1 MSSQVASPIAPGA
14 TSWCELDA
22 PALRHNFDLFA
33 ALVGGA
39 SGLLPVIKANA
50 YGHGLEPVA
59 SALVARGAEQVGV
72 NELAEGL
79 WLRERYPDLDI
90 VVLGQARD
98 ADVEALVAA
107 NLQMV
112 VLRESVLR
120 LASAAAQAQGRRAR
134 VHLKLETG
142 AHRQGL
148 SLEALLPLARLVRDL
163 PGLLLEG
170 LSTHFADIEDTTDPS
185 FARLQLTRFR
195 EGVAALAAEGI
206 CARRRHAANT
216 AATLNMPET
225 RFDLARVGI
234 GLYGLW
240 PSQETLIS
248 AMSAAMSGGAQGAI
262 SELRPVLSWK
272 TRIVEIKSVP
282 AGGYVGY
289 GRSYRATSPLR
300 LAVLPV
306 GYYDGYDRGFSNL
319 AHVLIRGHRAPVR
332 GRVCMNMCMVDVTD
346 VPGVSLD
353 DEVVLLGRSGD
364 EQIRAE
370 DLAAIIGSIHYEVT
384 TRIHER
390 LPRILRD
397 ASGPSGPQAADG
409 ETGPS
414 SQKGDT

>member
-1 MSSQVASPIAPGA
+1 MTTRTPSSVALGA
-14 TSWCELDA
+14 TSWCELDLN
-22 PALRHNFDLFA
+22 ALQHNFDLFA
-33 ALVGGA
+33 SLVGGP

-50 YGHGLEPVA
+50 YGHGLEAVA
-59 SALVARGAEQVGV
+59 SVLVARGVEQVGV

-79 WLRERYPDLDI
+79 WLRERYPELDI
-90 VVLGQARD
+90 IVLGQARHPD
-98 ADVEALVAA
+98 IETLVSAKLQLVA
-107 NLQMV
+107 V
-112 VLRESVLR
+112 REDALR
-120 LASAAAQAQGRRAR
+120 LASAAAVAHGTIAR

-148 SLEALLPLARLVRDL
+148 SSEALLPLARLLRDL
-163 PGLLLEG
+163 PCVEFEG
-170 LSTHFADIEDTTDPS
+170 LSTHFAYIEDTTDPS
-185 FARLQLTRFR
+185 FARQQLARFK

-206 CARRRHAANT
+206 RPRRLHAANT

-248 AMSAAMSGGAQGAI
+248 AMSAAMSAGAQGGV

-272 TRIVEIKSVP
+272 TRVVELKTVP
-282 AGGYVGY
+282 AGGYIGY
-289 GRSYRATSPLR
+289 GRSFRATSPLR

-306 GYYDGYDRGFSNL
+306 GYYDGYDRGLSNL
-319 AHVLIRGHRAPVR
+319 AHVLIRGQRAPLR

-346 VPGVSLD
+346 VQGVTLD

-370 DLAAIIGSIHYEVT
+370 DLASLIGTIHYEVT

-390 LPRILRD
+390 LPRILSD
-397 ASGPSGPQAADG
+397 ARAVDPENRAP
-409 ETGPS
+409 
-414 SQKGDT
+414 KGDP